1 MAEAAELAER
11 LRSSMVDDLVAR
23 GLIISAPVEA
33 AFRSVPR
40 HGFLPESTLE
50 QAYADE
56 PVVTKWADGV
66 PVSSASQPA
75 IVANMLEQLCV
86 EPGHRVLE
94 IGAGTGYNA
103 ALLSSLVGPTGA
115 VTTVDIASDVTD
127 RARSA
132 LVSLGFGSVHVVCGD
147 GGLGYA
153 ENAPYDRV
161 IVTVGAWDL
170 PEAWFAQ
177 LRTGG
182 RLVVPLGIRGP
193 QRSIAFEYGDGCW
206 RSRSIIDC
214 GFMAMQGEYAS
225 PGRLV
230 RLGPE
235 GELTLSVDD
244 GRPVDAEGLYA
255 SLGGEPVTVETE
267 VTATTEMLFTSEC
280 LWVALTEPDA
290 CWLTAT
296 ADAVAAGL
304 IDPPMELFGDGRA
317 GMALISGDSLAL
329 AVRHGGGVGSGRNGK
344 ERYRLDVKGY
354 GSRAGELAARMAR
367 SIRDWDAY
375 GKPETSRLRVEA
387 HPLSARDEEFA
398 GKYVVDKHSC
408 RLAISW
414 S

>member
-1 MAEAAELAER
+1 MADAAEG
-11 LRSSMVDDLVAR
+11 LRSSMVDDLRRR
-23 GLIISAPVEA
+23 GLIISPPVEA

-40 HGFLPESTLE
+40 HHFLPESTPE
-50 QAYADE
+50 QAYADVA
-56 PVVTKWADGV
+56 VVTKWADGV

-75 IVANMLEQLCV
+75 IVAHMLEQLV
-86 EPGHRVLE
+86 VKPGQRVLE

-103 ALLSSLVGPTGA
+103 ALLSCLVGPSGA
-115 VTTVDIASDVTD
+115 VTTVDIASDVTE
-127 RARSA
+127 RARAA
-132 LVSLGFGSVHVVCGD
+132 LVSSGYGNVHVVCGD
-147 GGLGYA
+147 GGLGCP
-153 ENAPYDRV
+153 EDAPYDRV

-170 PEAWFAQ
+170 PDAWFAQ

-193 QRSIAFEYGDGCW
+193 QRSIAFEYADGCW
-206 RSRSIIDC
+206 RSRSIVDC
-214 GFMAMQGEYAS
+214 GFMAMQGEFAS

-230 RLGPE
+230 KLGPSD
-235 GELTLSVDD
+235 ELTVSVDD
-244 GRPVDAEGLYA
+244 GRAVDAPGLYA
-255 SLGGEPVTVETE
+255 SLDGDPVTVETE
-267 VTATTEMLFTSEC
+267 VTATSDLLFTSEC

-296 ADAVAAGL
+296 AAAVAAGL
-304 IDPPMELFGDGRA
+304 IDPPMELYGDDRA
-317 GMALISGDSLAL
+317 GMALVSGDSLAL
-329 AVRHGGGVGSGRNGK
+329 AVRHGGGVGGQNGK
-344 ERYRLDVKGY
+344 ERFRLDVKGY

-375 GKPETSRLRVEA
+375 GKPETSRLRVEV
-387 HPLSARDEEFA
+387 HPFAARDEELG